1 MKQSLIWILALA
13 AMAFST
19 TTHAQRSL
27 PDSIMFEGIN
37 LNNTSYNE
45 IIATFGTPD
54 EYHMSPGDFPEDGNI
69 EHFLYNFPG
78 PDVFLGRGELHIVI
92 SGGTI
97 TDFSVM
103 GSDYKIFT
111 DINGGVGPGDPI
123 GWFAQNNFTLSAP
136 ETTAVPGVSFRRIVF
151 QPDIDYI
158 TFRVQEANGVIVN
171 IYITTL

>member
-19 TTHAQRSL
+19 TAHAQRSL

-54 EYHMSPGDFPEDGNI
+54 EYHMSPNDSPQDGNT
-69 EHFLYNFPG
+69 ERFLYNFPG
-78 PDVFLGRGELHIVI
+78 PDVLLGLGELRIVI

-97 TDFSVM
+97 TSFLLM
-103 GSDYKIFT
+103 GSEYKLFT

-123 GWFAQNNFTLSAP
+123 GWFAQNNFTLGPP
-136 ETTAVPGVSFRRIVF
+136 EGTAHPGVYERHIVF

-158 TFRVQEANGVIVN
+158 TFRVREANGVIVALN
-171 IYITTL
+171 ISTL